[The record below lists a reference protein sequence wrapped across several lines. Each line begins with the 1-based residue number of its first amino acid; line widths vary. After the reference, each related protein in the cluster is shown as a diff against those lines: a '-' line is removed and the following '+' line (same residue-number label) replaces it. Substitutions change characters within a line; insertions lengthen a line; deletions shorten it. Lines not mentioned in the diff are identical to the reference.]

1 MFGLCVGELIHS
13 GTTVSLSEGCRKEA
27 SRRMEYRIT
36 AGVKDHGQTADRR
49 GGKGKASRAK
59 KEASVQ
65 AGWEP
70 REGRE
75 PDGFCAQLSLI
86 SSQRVGW

>member
-13 GTTVSLSEGCRKEA
+13 GTTVSLSEG
-27 SRRMEYRIT
+27 MEYRIT
-36 AGVKDHGQTADRR
+36 AGVKDHGQTADQR

>member
-13 GTTVSLSEGCRKEA
+13 GTMVSLSEGCRKEA

-59 KEASVQ
+59 KEAWVQ